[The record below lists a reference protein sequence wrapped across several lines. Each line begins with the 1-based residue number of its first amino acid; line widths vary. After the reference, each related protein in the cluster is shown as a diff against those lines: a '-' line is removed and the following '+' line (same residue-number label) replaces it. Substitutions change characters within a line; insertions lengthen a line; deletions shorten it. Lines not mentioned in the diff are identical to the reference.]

1 MPLPILLLRK
11 RKLRHSLG
19 RPSRSDFVQ
28 LEVVDFTGLFLANI
42 GALLKISSLK
52 LVYYITKNKEQ
63 EEILKW
69 LSEKRVEVIQNNEER

>member
-1 MPLPILLLRK
+1 MLWEARKNLPFFRLMK
-11 RKLRHSLG
+11 YNVSNK
-19 RPSRSDFVQ
+19 

>member
-1 MPLPILLLRK
+1 M
-11 RKLRHSLG
+11 
-19 RPSRSDFVQ
+19 
-28 LEVVDFTGLFLANI
+28 EVVDFTGLFLENI

-52 LVYYITKNKEQ
+52 LVYYITQNKEQ

>member
-1 MPLPILLLRK
+1 M
-11 RKLRHSLG
+11 
-19 RPSRSDFVQ
+19 
-28 LEVVDFTGLFLANI
+28 EVVDFTGLFLANI

-69 LSEKRVEVIQNNEER
+69 LSEKSTFSTIFPEKAPV

>member
-1 MPLPILLLRK
+1 M
-11 RKLRHSLG
+11 
-19 RPSRSDFVQ
+19 
-28 LEVVDFTGLFLANI
+28 EVIDFTGLFLANI

>member
-1 MPLPILLLRK
+1 M
-11 RKLRHSLG
+11 
-19 RPSRSDFVQ
+19 
-28 LEVVDFTGLFLANI
+28 EVVDFTGLFLANI

-69 LSEKRVEVIQNNEER
+69 YQKKGLKLYRIMKNVKRTCLVKWKN